1 MDDLLVIS
9 HAPKPIMIT
18 ITKAYRLK
26 DEPAEPKN
34 YLGATI
40 RKWTIP
46 NETRTVW
53 SMNCMHYIK
62 EAIRCLELE
71 LSKNNMC
78 LRGKPSTPMR
88 ANYRPELDVSPVLGP
103 DQANYFASLIGVL
116 RWAVE
121 LGRIDIHID
130 VSLLSSHLAQPRIG
144 HLEQIFHIFS
154 YLKHHENS
162 NLVFD
167 PNYVSWDS
175 AGFTQYD
182 WTEFYKDATEALPPN
197 APPPR
202 GNPVQIN
209 AFVDADHAGNK
220 ITRRS
225 HTGIL
230 IYLNCAPITWFS
242 KAQNTVEASTFGS
255 EFIAMRIMVEMLE
268 SIRYK
273 LRMFGIAI
281 DGAANVFCDNKSV
294 ITNSTVPTSTL
305 KKKHNSIAY
314 HRVRE
319 AVAAGVLQIA
329 KVHTTENL
337 ADLLTKPLPAHSLKH
352 LIQRILW

>member
-18 ITKAYRLK
+18 ITKAYRFK
-26 DEPAEPKN
+26 DKPAEPKN

-46 NETRTVW
+46 NERRTVW
-53 SMNCMHYIK
+53 SMNCTHYIK
-62 EAIRCLELE
+62 EATRCLELE

-116 RWAVE
+116 PWAVE

-130 VSLLSSHLAQPRIG
+130 VSLLSSHLAQPCIG
-144 HLEQIFHIFS
+144 YLEQIFHIFS
-154 YLKHHENS
+154 YLKQHENS

-182 WTEFYKDATEALPPN
+182 WTEFYKDVTEALPPN

-220 ITRRS
+220 IT
-225 HTGIL
+225 
-230 IYLNCAPITWFS
+230 
-242 KAQNTVEASTFGS
+242 
-255 EFIAMRIMVEMLE
+255 
-268 SIRYK
+268 
-273 LRMFGIAI
+273 
-281 DGAANVFCDNKSV
+281 
-294 ITNSTVPTSTL
+294 
-305 KKKHNSIAY
+305 
-314 HRVRE
+314 
-319 AVAAGVLQIA
+319 
-329 KVHTTENL
+329 
-337 ADLLTKPLPAHSLKH
+337 
-352 LIQRILW
+352 